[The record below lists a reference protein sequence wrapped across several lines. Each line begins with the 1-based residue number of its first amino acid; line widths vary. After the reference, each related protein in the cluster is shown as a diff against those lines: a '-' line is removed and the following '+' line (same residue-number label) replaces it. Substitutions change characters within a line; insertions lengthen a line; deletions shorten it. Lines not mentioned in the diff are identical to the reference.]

1 MSNARDAQQAR
12 VKEYKMLFR
21 AGLNLL
27 IAGGFIQRMVATDV
41 SIWDI
46 GQKRR
51 S

>member
-1 MSNARDAQQAR
+1 
-12 VKEYKMLFR
+12 MLFR

-27 IAGGFIQRMVATDV
+27 ISGGFIQRMVATYV